1 MKAEITENGMLVVT
15 PENPTETFALSCW
28 WDRYEKP
35 TDKPTSLK
43 VNLKEPI
50 SFDSAWFSANVPDEI
65 RYSNN

>member
-15 PENPTETFALSCW
+15 PENPTESFALSCW

-35 TDKPTSLK
+35 NNTEKPTSLK

-50 SFDSAWFSANVPDEI
+50 SFDSFRWKGDWQYPKTT
-65 RYSNN
+65 